1 MAEFMRNSDAFTWQ
15 MESDPRL
22 RSTIVTVV
30 LMDGTP
36 DWDVVRERFDAVSR
50 TLPMFRQRVVSTP
63 GGTPPRW
70 EPVVDFDLDYHVRRV
85 GAPEPAT
92 FDGVLEMARLAQM
105 EAFDPARPMWQATL
119 VDGLENGGSALLCK
133 VHHAL
138 TDGVGGVQLA
148 MTLFELAPEGY
159 RPELPDVPSLRQP
172 TRWDDLRDGVRY
184 NSKLARRLATGAV
197 RTAPRALGALDQHH
211 VRDVERFLRHH
222 AAGLFL
228 ALHSHVVELGEQH
241 GVLSDGRLEAVTG
254 ELERDGGVRRDHG
267 GGKR

>member
-1 MAEFMRNSDAFTWQ
+1 MAEFMRNSDAFTYQ

-22 RSTIVTVV
+22 RSTIVTV
-30 LMDGTP
+30 LMMDGTP
-36 DWDVVRERFDAVSR
+36 DWDVLRERFDAVSR

-92 FDGVLEMARLAQM
+92 FEGVLEMARLAQM

-138 TDGVGGVQLA
+138 TDGVGGVQIGL
-148 MTLFELAPEGY
+148 TLFDLSATPRRREP
-159 RPELPDVPSLRQP
+159 LPDPPAAARP
-172 TRWDDLRDGVRY
+172 TSGCDP
-184 NSKLARRLATGAV
+184 
-197 RTAPRALGALDQHH
+197 APRPSVTWAPSWMRRSALDM
-211 VRDVERFLRHH
+211 VRACASVFATTNSTPRKPAVIML
-222 AAGLFL
+222 LT
-228 ALHSHVVELGEQH
+228 ALPPPPPTPNTVIRGFSSVMSGF
-241 GVLSDGRLEAVTG
+241 
-254 ELERDGGVRRDHG
+254 
-267 GGKR
+267 

>member
-50 TLPMFRQRVVSTP
+50 TLPMFRQRVVPTP

-70 EPVVDFDLDYHVRRV
+70 EPVADFDLDYHVRRV
-85 GAPEPAT
+85 GAPRPAT
-92 FDGVLEMARLAQM
+92 FEGVLEMARLAQM

-119 VDGLENGGSALLCK
+119 IDGLEGGGSALLCK

-138 TDGVGGVQLA
+138 TDGVGGVQIGL
-148 MTLFELAPEGY
+148 TLFDLSARPRQREPLPDPPAPGRPAALDGY
-159 RPELPDVPSLRQP
+159 RDAL
-172 TRWDDLRDGVRY
+172 RY
-184 NSKLARRLATGAV
+184 N
-197 RTAPRALGALDQHH
+197 
-211 VRDVERFLRHH
+211 
-222 AAGLFL
+222 AGL
-228 ALHSHVVELGEQH
+228 LG
-241 GVLSDGRLEAVTG
+241 RAVS
-254 ELERDGGVRRDHG
+254 GGIRAMPL
-267 GGKR
+267 